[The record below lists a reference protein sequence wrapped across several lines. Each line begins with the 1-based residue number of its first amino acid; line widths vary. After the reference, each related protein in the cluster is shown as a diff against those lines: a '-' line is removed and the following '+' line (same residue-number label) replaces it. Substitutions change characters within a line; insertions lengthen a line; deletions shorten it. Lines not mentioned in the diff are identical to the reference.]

1 MKHEKRSMLR
11 SAAGFSLL
19 VVKQAPAAI
28 AAYGVLSL
36 LLAAQ
41 EGLTAPVRQIFYD
54 SLIGAALG
62 NTGIAPA
69 VLRGLAVIGMILL
82 GELLGL
88 CYSCLWQGL
97 GDRLECGLRC
107 EFHKKA
113 EQISA
118 LEFEDYSFLDHI
130 QKAQDGIYGVLGMFT
145 VVFEVFVYFAGYFI
159 ITGLY
164 LWHIRPVLLAAL
176 LIVFVPSAVSVFVQ
190 SRMYAADEDYLAI
203 LKRRSDSFCAAAVN
217 PRETRLFGIFGHFY
231 RLILETKKQIFA
243 REYKTAKLN
252 GAVMFGLNLFKIL
265 GWCGIAAL
273 LLRCLIRGEIGVGA
287 FAAVYYSIGGMF
299 DNFETLFSRLKTDI
313 AENLGAIRNYVSF
326 LEYPV
331 PEGKSRPERPED
343 GIRAEGIRF
352 KYPNSERWAIDG
364 VTLSIRPGEMIALVG
379 ENGSGKTTLSKLLC
393 GLYRPNEGRVVLNGA
408 DTAEAPQRELF
419 ARTSAVFQNYVRY
432 SPITLGENVT
442 ISQTEKG
449 GNAGKYLDQV
459 KADFYRKLPD
469 GTDTVMSR
477 EFGGTELSGGQWQ
490 RTAMARGLY
499 RDHDFIILDEP
510 TSAID
515 PLEETAVYRLF
526 AEHSRGRT
534 CMLITHRLG
543 SARIA
548 DRIVVM
554 DSGRIAEQG
563 KHEELLA
570 RGGLYAKMWR
580 AQAENY
586 V

>member
-11 SAAGFSLL
+11 SAAGFSFL

-118 LEFEDYSFLDHI
+118 LEFEAYSFLDHI

-252 GAVMFGLNLFKIL
+252 GAVMLSLNLFKIL

-273 LLRCLIRGEIGVGA
+273 LLRCLVRGE
-287 FAAVYYSIGGMF
+287 
-299 DNFETLFSRLKTDI
+299 
-313 AENLGAIRNYVSF
+313 
-326 LEYPV
+326 
-331 PEGKSRPERPED
+331 
-343 GIRAEGIRF
+343 
-352 KYPNSERWAIDG
+352 YPNSERWAIDG

-554 DSGRIAEQG
+554 DGGRIAEQG